1 MRYVFVDPSGSFNEG
16 KGKTGIAVMHDDD
29 WNNISVKDFKAS
41 DYSTRYEYWK
51 AIIDYITLGRSV
63 YKYETKVI
71 IESFTIRANGFL
83 IGKMPET
90 ILLIGAICFELD
102 KWRIPYTFQTPSQA
116 KTRFKDEVL
125 VNHIPDLERKSNGR
139 YYLKGNMV
147 NDHIR
152 DALRHLLFYKKYKE
166 TKDA

>member
-16 KGKTGIAVMHDDD
+16 KGKTGIAVMHDDSWED
-29 WNNISVKDFKAS
+29 VSVKDFKATDFKS
-41 DYSTRYEYWK
+41 RYDYWK
-51 AIIDYITLGRSV
+51 AIIEYITVGKTV
-63 YKYETKVI
+63 YGYETKVI

-102 KWRIPYTFQTPSQA
+102 KWKIPYTFQTPSQA

-125 VNHIPDLERKSNGR
+125 VNHIPGLERKSNGR
-139 YYLKGNMV
+139 YYLNGVMV

-152 DALRHLLFYKKYKE
+152 DALKHLLYYKKYKE
-166 TKDA
+166 INNA